1 MHRTPPPPRH
11 RPFAL
16 ILAGGGARGAAH
28 AGVLQALEHEG
39 LRPSAIV
46 GVSMGAIV
54 GAAYALNPDWYRAYL
69 AADLSRLP
77 RIAAEPGSG
86 AAARLRRLAAGGRH
100 LRYLLTRWGPLSDA
114 TGTILELLRAVTLDR
129 DLGEARLPFAAVA
142 TDLRSGRRI
151 VLREG
156 NAAEAVYA
164 SSALAGIMPP
174 AARNGSLLA
183 DGAYADVAPIDVGRD
198 LLDGVVI
205 AVNPSG
211 GDPEPELRNGLQV
224 LRRSIEIAYQRHAAA
239 RFREADFELR
249 VAFPHPIA
257 STDFAHTRTSVAA
270 GIRAVRRRRAELRA
284 LLAPLPAPS
293 RHAAAAVP
301 HSERRT
307 RPRTTAS

>member
-1 MHRTPPPPRH
+1 MHRTPRPPH

-28 AGVLQALEHEG
+28 AGVLCALEHEG

-77 RIAAEPGSG
+77 RIAGDHGRGP
-86 AAARLRRLAAGGRH
+86 AAQLRRLAAGGRH
-100 LRYLLTRWGPLSDA
+100 LRYLLTRWGPLTDA
-114 TGTILELLRAVTLDR
+114 VGTIMELLREVTLGK
-129 DLGEARLPFAAVA
+129 DLRQARVPFAAVA
-142 TDLRSGRRI
+142 TDLRSGRRV

-156 NAAEAVYA
+156 AAADAIYA

-183 DGAYADVAPIDVGRD
+183 DGAYADVAPIDVARE
-198 LLDGVVI
+198 LVDGVVV

-211 GDPEPELRNGLQV
+211 GDPEPDLRNGLQV

-239 RFREADFELR
+239 RFGEADFELR
-249 VAFPHPIA
+249 VAYPHPIA

-270 GIRAVRRRRAELRA
+270 GVRAVRVRRAELRA
-284 LLAPLPAPS
+284 LLAPLPAAS
-293 RHAAAAVP
+293 RYAAEPVP
-301 HSERRT
+301 RTERRA